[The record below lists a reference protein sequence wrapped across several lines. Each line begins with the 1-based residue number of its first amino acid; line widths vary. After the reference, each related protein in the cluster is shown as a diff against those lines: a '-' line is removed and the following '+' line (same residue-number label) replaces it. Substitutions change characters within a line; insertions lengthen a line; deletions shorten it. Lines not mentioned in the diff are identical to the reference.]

1 MPQCVA
7 PSRLNKLEEEK
18 VIVSRFW
25 GEMGAGERPTGA
37 GGRRE
42 WDETGTTGGV
52 ALREM
57 SDENTKHAEECAP
70 LSK

>member
-1 MPQCVA
+1 MPQCAA

-25 GEMGAGERPTGA
+25 GEMGGAGGER
-37 GGRRE
+37 GRRE

>member
-1 MPQCVA
+1 MPQCAA

-25 GEMGAGERPTGA
+25 GEMGGGER
-37 GGRRE
+37 GRRE

-70 LSK
+70 LSLSK